1 MYKTLGFK
9 WLNQAFC
16 PALAFMSADRNEAR
30 NPQRFIH
37 ATVVSHYKKT
47 THQLKLTENMNYT
60 DRIFPT
66 NKGLTTYLDELIAKN
81 YQIPTFQ
88 RDVVWEQENVKKL
101 WDSIYKFY
109 PLGSI
114 LIWKTDLKLQNHR
127 QIGGHQITDTNF
139 SRTEYQ
145 YILDGQQRTTSL
157 LTSLYGGTIEGR
169 PDFDP
174 LLYVDLTVS
183 MDNDTDDES
192 YRNRFL
198 FWSEIDD
205 RNGEIRPNIG
215 KKKRFDEGLIVKLI
229 DIKNNFTTVQTSI
242 FNSSTVNK
250 NFNHSFLTEL
260 SKIKGV
266 LDNYRISFIEV
277 KGIQV
282 SEVCQ
287 IFERINQAGKPL
299 NIFDIVVA
307 KTFKPSAPQTA
318 TSPADKGF
326 YLRDLIDDFRKQ
338 NNSEFLKIGD
348 LDYLQILAVI
358 INHNVPNSGVRNIT
372 DRYLNEIKTEH
383 ILAVW
388 DETKKAILKTF
399 DFFENHLHIKT
410 PYLIPFRYFYFTIS
424 AYFYKNSSPDYN
436 LLQKY
441 FWFNSF
447 HNDDLLS
454 NTTQLAFHIDFLNK
468 DKMNEPV
475 VFERFLIDKQKL
487 RTATYSSKG
496 RMSRAVLAL
505 YASAQPKDWEH
516 CNREVLVQNFFFTLD
531 KPNLH
536 HIFPTNSDYVLKN
549 QHKNKITSD
558 SLMNIAYL
566 TQITNLDITNRNPLE
581 YMKDYDKP
589 EFEAI
594 MPSHLLSGEILD
606 WARTGEFPDNAIDQF
621 IESRV
626 NNILSDLK
634 LKLSGVVTFDE
645 MDTMEIKEEVTTEQ
659 E

>member
-1 MYKTLGFK
+1 MPKIY
-9 WLNQAFC
+9 N
-16 PALAFMSADRNEAR
+16 
-30 NPQRFIH
+30 
-37 ATVVSHYKKT
+37 
-47 THQLKLTENMNYT
+47 ENMNYT

-66 NKGLTTYLDELIAKN
+66 NKGLTTFLDELIARN

-88 RDVVWEQENVKKL
+88 RDVVWEPENVKKL

-114 LIWKTDLKLQNHR
+114 LIWKTDQKLQHHR
-127 QIGGHQITDTNF
+127 QIGGHLITDTNF

-157 LTSLYGGTIEGR
+157 LTSLYGGSIEGR
-169 PDFDP
+169 PGFNP
-174 LLYVDLTVS
+174 LLFVDLTIPTES
-183 MDNDTDDES
+183 DTDDES

-205 RNGEIRPNIG
+205 RNGDIRTNTG
-215 KKKRFDEGLIVKLI
+215 KKKRFDQGLIVKLI
-229 DIKNNFTTVQTSI
+229 DIKNYFTSVQTSV
-242 FNSSTVNK
+242 FNSDTVNK
-250 NFNHSFLTEL
+250 DFNHTILAEL
-260 SKIKGV
+260 SKIKSV
-266 LDNYRISFIEV
+266 LDNYRISFIEI

-282 SEVCQ
+282 TEVCQ

-307 KTFKPSAPQTA
+307 TTFKPASQLTA
-318 TSPADKGF
+318 TTPADNGF
-326 YLRDLIDDFRKQ
+326 YLRDLIDDFRNY
-338 NNSEFLKIGD
+338 NNSEFLKISD

-388 DETKKAILKTF
+388 EETKKAMFKTF

-410 PYLIPFRYFYFTIS
+410 PHLIPFRYFYFTIT
-424 AYFYKNSSPDYN
+424 AFFYKNSSPDYS
-436 LLQKY
+436 LLKKY

-454 NTTQLAFHIDFLNK
+454 NTTQLGQHIDFLNK
-468 DKMNEPV
+468 GKANEPV
-475 VFERFLIDKQKL
+475 VFDRFLIDKQKL

-516 CNREVLVQNFFFTLD
+516 CDREVLVQNFFFSTD

-536 HIFPTNSDYVLKN
+536 HIFPTNSGYVLNN

-581 YMKDYDKP
+581 YMKAFDKP

-594 MPSHLLSGEILD
+594 MSSHLLSSDILD
-606 WARTGEFPDNAIDQF
+606 WARSGTLPDNAIDLF
-621 IESRV
+621 IENRV

-634 LKLSGVVTFDE
+634 TKLNGVTFDE
-645 MDTMEIKEEVTTEQ
+645 MDTMVIE
-659 E
+659 

>member
-1 MYKTLGFK
+1 MRIEMGTKE
-9 WLNQAFC
+9 
-16 PALAFMSADRNEAR
+16 S
-30 NPQRFIH
+30 
-37 ATVVSHYKKT
+37 
-47 THQLKLTENMNYT
+47 MNYT
-60 DRIFPT
+60 DRLFPT

-88 RDVVWEQENVKKL
+88 REVVWEQENVKKL

-127 QIGGHQITDTNF
+127 EIGGHQITDTNF
-139 SRTEYQ
+139 SRTDYQ

-157 LTSLYGGTIEGR
+157 LTSLYGGRIEGR
-169 PDFDP
+169 PQFDP
-174 LLYVDLTVS
+174 LLYVDLTVPIES
-183 MDNDTDDES
+183 DTDDES
-192 YRNRFL
+192 YRTRFL
-198 FWSEIDD
+198 FWTEIDD
-205 RNGEIRPNIG
+205 RNGEFRPNIG

-229 DIKNNFTTVQTSI
+229 DIKTNYTTVQTNV
-242 FNSSTVNK
+242 FNSDKVNK
-250 NFNHSFLTEL
+250 NFNHEILAEL

-307 KTFKPSAPQTA
+307 KTFKPATLQTEN
-318 TSPADKGF
+318 TPAEKGF
-326 YLRDLIDDFRKQ
+326 YLRDLIDDFRSH
-338 NNSEFLKIGD
+338 NNSEFLKISD
-348 LDYLQILAVI
+348 IDYLQILAVI
-358 INHNVPNSGVRNIT
+358 INYNIPNSGVKNIT

-388 DETKKAILKTF
+388 EETKNAMLKTF
-399 DFFENHLHIKT
+399 DFFENYLHIKT
-410 PYLIPFRYFYFTIS
+410 PYLIPFRYFYFTIT
-424 AYFYKNSSPDYN
+424 AYFYKNNLPDYG
-436 LLQKY
+436 LLKKY

-447 HNDDLLS
+447 HNDDLLT
-454 NTTQLAFHIDFLNK
+454 NTTQLGQHIEFLNK
-468 DKMNEPV
+468 GKANEPI

-505 YASAQPKDWEH
+505 YSSAQPKDWQH
-516 CNREVLVQNFFFTLD
+516 CDRDVLVQNLFFSTD

-536 HIFPTNSDYVLKN
+536 HIFPTNSEYVLNN

-594 MPSHLLSGEILD
+594 IPSHLLSKEIID
-606 WARTGEFPDNAIDQF
+606 WARNGTLPDNAIDQF

-626 NNILSDLK
+626 TNILTDLK
-634 LKLSGVVTFDE
+634 IKLNGVTFDE
-645 MDTMEIKEEVTTEQ
+645 IDTMENKDAVTKVEE
-659 E
+659 

>member
-1 MYKTLGFK
+1 
-9 WLNQAFC
+9 
-16 PALAFMSADRNEAR
+16 
-30 NPQRFIH
+30 
-37 ATVVSHYKKT
+37 
-47 THQLKLTENMNYT
+47 MNYT

-66 NKGLTTYLDELIAKN
+66 NKGLTTYLDELIGKN

-88 RDVVWEQENVKKL
+88 RDVVWEPENVKKL

-127 QIGGHQITDTNF
+127 QIGGHHITDVNF

-157 LTSLYGGTIEGR
+157 LTSLYGGSIEGR
-169 PDFDP
+169 SSFNP
-174 LLYVDLTVS
+174 LLYVDLTVL
-183 MDNDTDDES
+183 MDGDTDDES
-192 YRNRFL
+192 YKNRFL
-198 FWSEIDD
+198 FWNEIDD

-215 KKKRFDEGLIVKLI
+215 KKKRFDDGLIVKLI
-229 DIKNNFTTVQTSI
+229 DIKNNFPTVQRSV
-242 FNSSTVNK
+242 FNSETVNQD
-250 NFNHSFLTEL
+250 FGHPVLAEL

-307 KTFKPSAPQTA
+307 KTFKPAIQQTA
-318 TSPADKGF
+318 DVPADNGF
-326 YLRDLIDDFRKQ
+326 YLRELIDDFRDH
-338 NNSEFLKIGD
+338 NNSEFLKISD

-358 INHNVPNSGVRNIT
+358 INHNISNSGVRNIT

-383 ILAVW
+383 ILTVW
-388 DETKKAILKTF
+388 DETKKAMLKTF

-410 PYLIPFRYFYFTIS
+410 PYLIPFRYFYFTIT
-424 AYFYKNSSPDYN
+424 AYFYKNCSPNYD
-436 LLQKY
+436 LLKKY

-454 NTTQLAFHIDFLNK
+454 NTTQLAQHIDFLNK
-468 DKMNEPV
+468 EKQKQPF
-475 VFERFLIDKQKL
+475 VFDRFLIDKQKL
-487 RTATYSSKG
+487 RSATYSSKG
-496 RMSRAVLAL
+496 RMSRAILAL
-505 YASAQPKDWEH
+505 YASAQPKDWEY
-516 CNREVLVQNFFFTLD
+516 CDRDVLVQNFFFTTD

-536 HIFPTNSDYVLKN
+536 HIFPTNSEYVLNN
-549 QHKNKITSD
+549 QHKNTVTSD

-594 MPSHLLSGEILD
+594 MPSHLLSHDILE
-606 WARTGEFPDNAIDQF
+606 WARSEEMPERALDLF

-626 NNILSDLK
+626 DNILMELK
-634 LKLSGVVTFDE
+634 AKLNGIAFE
-645 MDTMEIKEEVTTEQ
+645 EIDTMSINQ
-659 E
+659 

>member
-1 MYKTLGFK
+1 
-9 WLNQAFC
+9 
-16 PALAFMSADRNEAR
+16 
-30 NPQRFIH
+30 
-37 ATVVSHYKKT
+37 
-47 THQLKLTENMNYT
+47 MNYT
-60 DRIFPT
+60 DRLFPT

-139 SRTEYQ
+139 NRTEYQ
-145 YILDGQQRTTSL
+145 YILDGQQRSTSL
-157 LTSLYGGTIEGR
+157 LTSLYGGTIEKR
-169 PDFDP
+169 PGFDP
-174 LLYVDLTVS
+174 TLYVDLTIPIDS
-183 MDNDTDDES
+183 DTDDES

-205 RNGEIRPNIG
+205 RNGELRQNIG
-215 KKKRFDEGLIVKLI
+215 KYKRFNNGLIVQLI

-242 FNSSTVNK
+242 FNSEIVNK
-250 NFNHSFLTEL
+250 DFNHPILAEL

-307 KTFKPSAPQTA
+307 KTFKPEVKQTE
-318 TSPADKGF
+318 TIPADKGF
-326 YLRDLIDDFRKQ
+326 YLRDLIDDFRGL
-338 NNSEFLKIGD
+338 NNSEFLKISD
-348 LDYLQILAVI
+348 IDYLQILAVI
-358 INHNVPNSGVRNIT
+358 IKYNVSNSGVRNIT
-372 DRYLNEIKTEH
+372 DRYLNEIKTEY
-383 ILAVW
+383 ILEVW
-388 DETKKAILKTF
+388 DETKKAMLKTF

-410 PYLIPFRYFYFTIS
+410 PYLIPFRYFYFSIT
-424 AYFYKNSSPDYN
+424 AYFYNNNTPNYD
-436 LLQKY
+436 LLKKY

-454 NTTQLAFHIDFLNK
+454 NTTQLAQHTEFLDKEKNK
-468 DKMNEPV
+468 QP
-475 VFERFLIDKQKL
+475 FEFDRFLIDKQRL

-505 YASAQPKDWEH
+505 FASVQPKDWEN
-516 CNREVLVQNFFFTLD
+516 CDREVLVQNFFFTTD

-536 HIFPTNSDYVLKN
+536 HIFPTNSEYVLNN
-549 QHKNKITSD
+549 QHNNKITSD

-566 TQITNLDITNRNPLE
+566 TQITNLDITNRNPLD

-594 MPSHLLSGEILD
+594 MPTHLLSNEILD
-606 WARTGEFPDNAIDQF
+606 WARNGSLPENAIDQF

-626 NNILSDLK
+626 NNILTDLK
-634 LKLSGVVTFDE
+634 TKLNGITFDE
-645 MDTMEIKEEVTTEQ
+645 MDTIEIKESVGIEE

>member
-1 MYKTLGFK
+1 
-9 WLNQAFC
+9 
-16 PALAFMSADRNEAR
+16 
-30 NPQRFIH
+30 
-37 ATVVSHYKKT
+37 
-47 THQLKLTENMNYT
+47 MNYS

-88 RDVVWEQENVKKL
+88 RDVVWETENVKKL

-114 LIWKTDLKLQNHR
+114 LIWKTDLMLQNHR

-157 LTSLYGGTIEGR
+157 LTSLYGGSIENR
-169 PDFDP
+169 PNFNP
-174 LLYVDLTVS
+174 VLYVDLTIPIDS
-183 MDNDTDDES
+183 DTDDAS

-198 FWSEIDD
+198 FWNEIDD
-205 RNGEIRPNIG
+205 RNGEIRQNIG
-215 KKKRFDEGLIVKLI
+215 KKKRYDEGLIIKLI
-229 DIKNNFTTVQTSI
+229 DIKNNFTTFQSRV
-242 FNSSTVNK
+242 FNSSAVNQ
-250 NFNHSFLTEL
+250 NFNHPILAEL

-307 KTFKPSAPQTA
+307 KTFKPATQQTP
-318 TSPADKGF
+318 TTTADKGF
-326 YLRDLIDDFRKQ
+326 YLRDLIDEFRDQ
-338 NNSEFLKIGD
+338 NNSEFFKISD
-348 LDYLQILAVI
+348 LDYLQILSVI
-358 INHNVPNSGVRNIT
+358 INHNIPNSGVRNIT

-383 ILAVW
+383 ILEVW
-388 DETKKAILKTF
+388 ADTKKAMLKTF
-399 DFFENHLHIKT
+399 DFFENHLHLKT
-410 PYLIPFRYFYFTIS
+410 PFLIPFRYFYFTIT
-424 AYFYKNSSPDYN
+424 AYFFRNETPNYD
-436 LLQKY
+436 LLKKY
-441 FWFNSF
+441 FWYNSF

-454 NTTQLAFHIDFLNK
+454 NTTQLAQHIWFLN
-468 DKMNEPV
+468 NEKQNLTFS
-475 VFERFLIDKQKL
+475 FERFFIDKHRL

-496 RMSRAVLAL
+496 RMSRAILAL
-505 YASAQPKDWEH
+505 FASAQPKDWEH
-516 CNREVLVQNFFFTLD
+516 CDREVLVQNFFFTID

-536 HIFPTNSDYVLKN
+536 HIFPTNSEYVLNN
-549 QHKNKITSD
+549 QHKNNITSD

-594 MPSHLLSGEILD
+594 MPSHLLGNEILL
-606 WARTGEFPDNAIDQF
+606 WARCEMMPENAIDLF

-626 NNILSDLK
+626 NNILENLK
-634 LKLSGVVTFDE
+634 VKLCGITFDE
-645 MDTMEIKEEVTTEQ
+645 IDTMEIKGIDND
-659 E
+659 

>member
-1 MYKTLGFK
+1 
-9 WLNQAFC
+9 
-16 PALAFMSADRNEAR
+16 
-30 NPQRFIH
+30 
-37 ATVVSHYKKT
+37 
-47 THQLKLTENMNYT
+47 MNYT

-127 QIGGHQITDTNF
+127 QIGGHLISDTNF

-145 YILDGQQRTTSL
+145 YILDGQQRTTTL
-157 LTSLYGGTIEGR
+157 LTSLYGGTIESR
-169 PDFDP
+169 PNFNP
-174 LLYVDLTVS
+174 LLYVDLTTKIDS
-183 MDNDTDDES
+183 DTDDES
-192 YRNRFL
+192 YHNRFL

-205 RNGEIRPNIG
+205 RNEQLRANIG
-215 KKKRFDEGLIVKLI
+215 KKKKYDDGLVVKLI
-229 DIKNNFTTVQTSI
+229 DIKNNFTDVQKRV
-242 FNSSTVNK
+242 FNSNVVN
-250 NFNHSFLTEL
+250 NDFNHPVLAEL

-287 IFERINQAGKPL
+287 IFERINQSGKPL

-307 KTFKPSAPQTA
+307 KTFKPAVKNTETNQYEG
-318 TSPADKGF
+318 GF
-326 YLRDLIDDFRKQ
+326 YLRDLIDDFRNL
-338 NNSEFLKIGD
+338 NNSEFLKISD
-348 LDYLQILAVI
+348 LDYLQILAVVI
-358 INHNVPNSGVRNIT
+358 HQNIKDSGVRNIT
-372 DRYLNEIKTEH
+372 DRYLNEIKTEQ
-383 ILAVW
+383 ILSVW
-388 DETKKAILKTF
+388 DEAKKAMLKTF
-399 DFFENHLHIKT
+399 DFFENHLQIKT
-410 PYLIPFRYFYFTIS
+410 PYLIPFRYFYFTITS
-424 AYFYKNSSPDYN
+424 YFYKNNSPNYD
-436 LLQKY
+436 LLKKY

-454 NTTQLAFHIDFLNK
+454 NTTQLVQHLEFLNT
-468 DKMNEPV
+468 DKQNQSTL
-475 VFERFLIDKQKL
+475 FERFLIDKQKL
-487 RTATYSSKG
+487 RSATYSSKG
-496 RMSRAVLAL
+496 RMSRAILSL

-516 CNREVLVQNFFFTLD
+516 CGRDVLVQNFFFTTD

-536 HIFPTNSDYVLKN
+536 HIFPTNSDYVLGN

-581 YMKDYDKP
+581 YMRDYDKP

-594 MPSHLLSGEILD
+594 MSSHLLPKEILEWSRAQD
-606 WARTGEFPDNAIDQF
+606 MPENAIDLF

-626 NNILSDLK
+626 INILSDLK
-634 LKLSGVVTFDE
+634 AKLKNITFDE
-645 MDTMEIKEEVTTEQ
+645 IDTMDLN
-659 E
+659 

>member
-1 MYKTLGFK
+1 
-9 WLNQAFC
+9 
-16 PALAFMSADRNEAR
+16 
-30 NPQRFIH
+30 
-37 ATVVSHYKKT
+37 
-47 THQLKLTENMNYT
+47 MNYT

-157 LTSLYGGTIEGR
+157 LTSLYGGTIENR
-169 PDFDP
+169 PNFNP
-174 LLYVDLTVS
+174 LLYVDLTIPP
-183 MDNDTDDES
+183 DNEIDDES

-198 FWSEIDD
+198 FWNDIDD

-215 KKKRFDEGLIVKLI
+215 KKKRFDDGLIVKLI
-229 DIKNNFTTVQTSI
+229 DIKNNFTTVQTSV
-242 FNSSTVNK
+242 FNSELVNK
-250 NFNHSFLTEL
+250 DFNHTILAEL

-307 KTFKPSAPQTA
+307 KTFKPSVQQTA
-318 TSPADKGF
+318 TAQADNGF
-326 YLRDLIDDFRKQ
+326 YLRDLIDDFRGH
-338 NNSEFLKIGD
+338 NNSEFLKISD
-348 LDYLQILAVI
+348 IDYLQILAVL
-358 INHNVPNSGVRNIT
+358 INQNVPNSGVRNIT

-388 DETKKAILKTF
+388 EETKIAMLKTF
-399 DFFENHLHIKT
+399 DFFENHLHLKT
-410 PYLIPFRYFYFTIS
+410 PYLIPFRYFYFTIT
-424 AYFYKNSSPDYN
+424 AYFYKNSSPNYDF
-436 LLQKY
+436 LKKY

-454 NTTQLAFHIDFLNK
+454 NTTQLAQHIEFLN
-468 DKMNEPV
+468 NEKTKQPYQ
-475 VFERFLIDKQKL
+475 FDRFLIDKQKL
-487 RTATYSSKG
+487 RSATYSSKG
-496 RMSRAVLAL
+496 RMSRAVLSL

-516 CNREVLVQNFFFTLD
+516 CDRDVLVQNFFFTTD

-536 HIFPTNSDYVLKN
+536 HIFPTNSEYVLNN

-558 SLMNIAYL
+558 SLMNNAYL

-589 EFEAI
+589 EYIAI
-594 MPSHLLSGEILD
+594 MPTHLLSINILE
-606 WARTGEFPDNAIDQF
+606 WARADEMPENAIDIF

-626 NNILSDLK
+626 ATILTDLK
-634 LKLSGVVTFDE
+634 TKLNGLTFDE
-645 MDTMEIKEEVTTEQ
+645 MDTMEIKEPVTTEQ

>member
-1 MYKTLGFK
+1 
-9 WLNQAFC
+9 
-16 PALAFMSADRNEAR
+16 
-30 NPQRFIH
+30 
-37 ATVVSHYKKT
+37 
-47 THQLKLTENMNYT
+47 MNYT

-88 RDVVWEQENVKKL
+88 REVVWEQENVKKL

-139 SRTEYQ
+139 TRTEYQ

-169 PDFDP
+169 PNFNP
-174 LLYVDLTVS
+174 LLYVDLTVPIDS
-183 MDNDTDDES
+183 DIDDES

-215 KKKRFDEGLIVKLI
+215 KKKRYEEGLVVKLI
-229 DIKNNFTTVQTSI
+229 DIKNNFTTIQTHV
-242 FNSSTVNK
+242 FNSEIVNK
-250 NFNHSFLTEL
+250 DFGHPILVEL
-260 SKIKGV
+260 AKIKGV

-299 NIFDIVVA
+299 DIFDIVVA
-307 KTFKPSAPQTA
+307 KTFKPMIIATA
-318 TSPADKGF
+318 TTQADNGF
-326 YLRDLIDDFRKQ
+326 YLRDLIDNFRNH
-338 NNSEFLKIGD
+338 NNSEFFKIGD

-358 INHNVPNSGVRNIT
+358 IKYNVPNSGVQNIT

-399 DFFENHLHIKT
+399 DFFENHLHLKT
-410 PYLIPFRYFYFTIS
+410 PYLIPFRYFYFTIA
-424 AYFYKNSSPDYN
+424 AYFYKNGTPNYE
-436 LLQKY
+436 LLKQY

-454 NTTQLAFHIDFLNK
+454 NTTQLAQHIDFLN
-468 DKMNEPV
+468 NENQKQTI
-475 VFERFLIDKQKL
+475 VFDRFLIDKQRL
-487 RTATYSSKG
+487 RSATYSSKG
-496 RMSRAVLAL
+496 RLSRAILSL

-516 CNREVLVQNFFFTLD
+516 CSREVLVQNFFFTLD

-536 HIFPTNSDYVLKN
+536 HIFPTNSEYVLNN
-549 QHKNKITSD
+549 QHINKITSD

-566 TQITNLDITNRNPLE
+566 TQITNLDITNKNPLE
-581 YMKDYDKP
+581 YITEYDKP
-589 EFEAI
+589 DFEAI
-594 MPSHLLSGEILD
+594 LPSHLLSNDILE
-606 WARTGEFPDNAIDQF
+606 WARKGKMPDNALDLF

-626 NNILSDLK
+626 ECILSDLK
-634 LKLSGVVTFDE
+634 TKLNGITFDE
-645 MDTMEIKEEVTTEQ
+645 MDTTEVKETIKTE
-659 E
+659 

>member
-1 MYKTLGFK
+1 
-9 WLNQAFC
+9 
-16 PALAFMSADRNEAR
+16 
-30 NPQRFIH
+30 
-37 ATVVSHYKKT
+37 
-47 THQLKLTENMNYT
+47 MNYT

-88 RDVVWEQENVKKL
+88 REVVWEPENVKKL

-139 SRTEYQ
+139 SRAEYQ

-157 LTSLYGGTIEGR
+157 LTSLYGGSMEGR
-169 PDFDP
+169 PDFNP
-174 LLYVDLTVS
+174 LLYVDLTVPFDS
-183 MDNDTDDES
+183 DTDDES

-198 FWSEIDD
+198 FWTEIDD
-205 RNGEIRPNIG
+205 RSGEIRPNIG
-215 KKKRFDEGLIVKLI
+215 KKKRFDQGLIVKLI
-229 DIKNNFTTVQTSI
+229 DIKNNFTTVQSSV
-242 FNSSTVNK
+242 FNSTTVNK
-250 NFNHSFLTEL
+250 DFNHPILAEL
-260 SKIKGV
+260 SKIKDI
-266 LDNYRISFIEV
+266 LDNYRISLIEV
-277 KGIQV
+277 KDFQA

-287 IFERINQAGKPL
+287 ISERINQAGKPL

-307 KTFKPSAPQTA
+307 KTFKPAMQQTA
-318 TSPADKGF
+318 TTPADKGF
-326 YLRDLIDDFRKQ
+326 YLRELMDDFRSY
-338 NNSEFLKIGD
+338 NNSEFLKISD
-348 LDYLQILAVI
+348 LDLLQILAVI
-358 INHNVPNSGVRNIT
+358 INHNVPNSGVSNIT

-388 DETKKAILKTF
+388 EETKKAMLKTF
-399 DFFENHLHIKT
+399 DFFENHLYLKT
-410 PYLIPFRYFYFTIS
+410 PYLIPFRYFYFTIT
-424 AYFYKNSSPDYN
+424 AYFYKNSSPDYG
-436 LLQKY
+436 LLKKY
-441 FWFNSF
+441 FWFISF
-447 HNDDLLS
+447 HNEDLLS
-454 NTTQLAFHIDFLNK
+454 NTTQLGQHIDFLNK
-468 DKMNEPV
+468 RKANEPV
-475 VFERFLIDKQKL
+475 EFDRFLIDKQKL

-505 YASAQPKDWEH
+505 YANAQPKDWEH
-516 CNREVLVQNFFFTLD
+516 CDREVLVQNFFFSTD

-536 HIFPTNSDYVLKN
+536 HIFPINSGYVLKN
-549 QHKNKITSD
+549 QHENKITSD

-589 EFEAI
+589 EFEAM
-594 MPSHLLSGEILD
+594 MPSHLLSTDILD
-606 WARTGEFPDNAIDQF
+606 WARSGTLPDHAIDQF

-626 NNILSDLK
+626 NNILTDLK
-634 LKLSGVVTFDE
+634 TKLNGVSFDV
-645 MDTMEIKEEVTTEQ
+645 MDTLEFKKPAAAVQ

>member
-1 MYKTLGFK
+1 
-9 WLNQAFC
+9 
-16 PALAFMSADRNEAR
+16 
-30 NPQRFIH
+30 
-37 ATVVSHYKKT
+37 
-47 THQLKLTENMNYT
+47 MNYT

-88 RDVVWEQENVKKL
+88 RDVVWDQENVKKL

-127 QIGGHQITDTNF
+127 QIGGHQITDANF

-157 LTSLYGGTIEGR
+157 LTSLYGGVIENKQN
-169 PDFDP
+169 FNP
-174 LLYVDLTVS
+174 LLYVDLTTKIES
-183 MDNDTDDES
+183 ETDDES
-192 YRNRFL
+192 YNHRFL
-198 FWSEIDD
+198 FWNEIDD
-205 RNGEIRPNIG
+205 RKGELRANIG
-215 KKKRFDEGLIVKLI
+215 KKKKYDEGLIVKLI
-229 DIKNNFTTVQTSI
+229 DIKNNFTTVQTSV
-242 FNSSTVNK
+242 FNSEFVGK
-250 NFNHSFLTEL
+250 DFNHPVLAEL

-307 KTFKPSAPQTA
+307 KTFKPSTHSGTNNQLE
-318 TSPADKGF
+318 DGF
-326 YLRDLIDDFRKQ
+326 YLRDLIDDFRNNKN
-338 NNSEFLKIGD
+338 NNSEFLKISD
-348 LDYLQILAVI
+348 LDYLQILAI
-358 INHNVPNSGVRNIT
+358 LIKQNVLNSGVSNIT

-383 ILAVW
+383 ILFVW
-388 DETKKAILKTF
+388 DEAKKAMLKTF
-399 DFFENHLHIKT
+399 DFFENHLQIKT
-410 PYLIPFRYFYFTIS
+410 PYLIPFRYFYFTLTS
-424 AYFYKNSSPDYN
+424 YFYKNSTPNYE
-436 LLQKY
+436 LLKKY

-447 HNDDLLS
+447 HNEDLLS
-454 NTTQLAFHIDFLNK
+454 NTTQLTQHLEFLN
-468 DKMNEPV
+468 NEKQQKAQK
-475 VFERFLIDKQKL
+475 FDRFLIDKHQL
-487 RTATYSSKG
+487 RSATYSSKG
-496 RMSRAVLAL
+496 RMSRAILAL

-516 CNREVLVQNFFFTLD
+516 CDRNVLVQNFFFTTD

-536 HIFPTNSDYVLKN
+536 HIFPTNSDYVLNNK
-549 QHKNKITSD
+549 HKNKITSD

-581 YMKDYDKP
+581 YVKDFDKP

-594 MPSHLLSGEILD
+594 MPSHLLPKELLEWSRSEKMPENALD
-606 WARTGEFPDNAIDQF
+606 LFMD
-621 IESRV
+621 SRV
-626 NNILSDLK
+626 NCILLDLK
-634 LKLSGVVTFDE
+634 TKLKDISFE
-645 MDTMEIKEEVTTEQ
+645 EIDTMSLS
-659 E
+659 